1 MNEIV
6 AFFRAF
12 PLRKDTLCSEPVAAW
27 LRSRGV
33 SVDMLRV
40 DQKDLW
46 GRGMIEGA
54 REAARRVG
62 AHEIAPEEA
71 RAGDVALIAQQ
82 DEEPAMGVMFDGGFV
97 AASFGRL
104 IIVTEP
110 VVVAAWRVAA

>member
-33 SVDMLRV
+33 SVDMLRI
-40 DQKDLW
+40 DQRELW
-46 GRGMIEGA
+46 ARGMIEGA
-54 REAARRVG
+54 RDAARRVG
-62 AHEIAPEEA
+62 AHEVAPEEA
-71 RAGDVALIAQQ
+71 QPGDVALIAQ
-82 DEEPAMGVMFDGGFV
+82 DGAEPAMGMMFEGGFV

-110 VVVAAWRVAA
+110 VVVAAWRV